1 MRPVLTLFCLL
12 FFSIGLFAQ
21 KKPKET
27 IESMTIQNDSLKR
40 SLAEARREWQKCKE
54 KSSSSDIALR
64 DSLVTERTKNINLEQ
79 KLSQAESKANKT
91 SDSLRKTKEAYSLL
105 QKSFSTKETQLTTL
119 ENSARALATELADSL
134 APWLSPNL
142 YTYHNK
148 KQAFIM
154 LSDSSLFAGS
164 YYVNKSGRKLLE
176 KIAEVL
182 QKHGERNII
191 VCTYSDEGT
200 KTQDLWKSS
209 SQKALAIV
217 SIFETLKLPA
227 EKMLIKA
234 QGSSREVKNYKK
246 PPIVIELS
254 LE

>member
-1 MRPVLTLFCLL
+1 MHKFFILFCLL

-21 KKPKET
+21 KKPKES
-27 IESMTIQNDSLKR
+27 IESLSIQNDSLKR

-54 KSSSSDIALR
+54 KSTTSDIALR
-64 DSLVTERTKNINLEQ
+64 DSLIIERTKNIGLEQ
-79 KLSQAESKANKT
+79 KLSQAELKANKL
-91 SDSLRKTKEAYSLL
+91 SDSLRNTKEAYTLL
-105 QKSFSTKETQLTTL
+105 QKSFSTKETQATIL

-148 KQAFIM
+148 GDAFIM

-164 YYVNKSGRKLLE
+164 YNVNKLGKKLLE

-182 QKHGERNII
+182 QKRGERNII
-191 VCTYSDEGT
+191 ICTYADEGT
-200 KTQDLWKSS
+200 RATDLWKSS
-209 SQKALAIV
+209 TQKALAIM
-217 SIFETLKLPA
+217 SIFENLKLPV
-227 EKMLIKA
+227 EKMSLNA
-234 QGSSREVKNYKK
+234 QGPWLGIKNYKK
-246 PPIVIELS
+246 PPIVIELR